1 MLELESP
8 PRKSFSGSVESIVL
22 DREGWPP
29 TPGVE
34 TGIELAELRD
44 IREFVRVGEGARE
57 EGLDDAADAGVEWVE
72 WCHRTMMA
80 ERHGAVF
87 GWARDGRHAKAAK
100 ADKGGLEKGQNK
112 QINDH

>member
-1 MLELESP
+1 MSDEGNGYAGEVDGKWDDRAGDVPGAMLELESP

-22 DREGWPP
+22 DREGWPTP

-34 TGIELAELRD
+34 TGIELAELSE

-57 EGLDDAADAGVEWVE
+57 EGRDDAADAGVEWVE

-80 ERHGAVF
+80 ERHG
-87 GWARDGRHAKAAK
+87 GYG
-100 ADKGGLEKGQNK
+100 
-112 QINDH
+112 